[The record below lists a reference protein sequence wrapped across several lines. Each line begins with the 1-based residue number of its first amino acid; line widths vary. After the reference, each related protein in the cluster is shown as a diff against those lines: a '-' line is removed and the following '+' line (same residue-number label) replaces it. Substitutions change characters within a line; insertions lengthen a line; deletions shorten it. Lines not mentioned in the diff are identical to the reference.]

1 MSEHEMEP
9 LDSGLDELFAA
20 ERGHAAQPTAAARAR
35 LRGRVAASVGVA
47 VGAGAA
53 AALAPGHAAAS
64 AAAGSVAPGAVA
76 NSALVATG
84 KLALVLAFAG
94 GAAVGAGVHAGAA
107 RFTAP
112 EAPVAVAAPLVP
124 RVTLD
129 VRVRDAVPPLVDS
142 AAAPR
147 ARAARPR
154 AQAMAANAAG
164 ASDTIA
170 REPDAPGDRDLDL
183 AADREALDVAR
194 VAELR
199 GNHAAALEALEDHA
213 RRFPRSRLGQ
223 EREVL
228 WIQALAGAGRRSEA
242 AARAT
247 DFERRHPDSL
257 LTSAVR
263 AAVGQ
268 SP

>member
-1 MSEHEMEP
+1 M
-9 LDSGLDELFAA
+9 
-20 ERGHAAQPTAAARAR
+20 
-35 LRGRVAASVGVA
+35 
-47 VGAGAA
+47 

-64 AAAGSVAPGAVA
+64 AAAGSVAPGAVVQ
-76 NSALVATG
+76 SAVVATG

-107 RFTAP
+107 RIAAP
-112 EAPVAVAAPLVP
+112 EATVAIAAPGRPARDP
-124 RVTLD
+124 RRARARRGALSG
-129 VRVRDAVPPLVDS
+129 RLRGG
-142 AAAPR
+142 AARASCEAPR
-147 ARAARPR
+147 ADDGRERRRSRGRDGARP
-154 AQAMAANAAG
+154 
-164 ASDTIA
+164 
-170 REPDAPGDRDLDL
+170 EPTTDRDPDL

-199 GNHAAALEALEDHA
+199 GNHAAALEALDDHA

-242 AARAT
+242 AARAA

-263 AAVGQ
+263 AAVGK
-268 SP
+268 